1 MPNEVILIAAVT
13 VDGFIARHNREVTTW
28 SKDLHLFKEQ
38 TLGHPVVMGSNTYDT
53 LAAELEGREM
63 IVVHRTDDPESILAD
78 IESDRCFI
86 IGGGKTYARFA
97 PYLTHL
103 YITPHPIVFGN
114 GVPLFDGD
122 IPELNLSFQNMITI
136 DKKDGIF
143 QYQYKVLPS

>member
-86 IGGGKTYARFA
+86 IGGGKTYARFT

-103 YITPHPIVFGN
+103 YLTPHPIVFGN
-114 GVPLFDGD
+114 GVPLFDGG

>member
-38 TLGHPVVMGSNTYDT
+38 TLGYPVVMGSNTYDT

-78 IESDRCFI
+78 IDSDRCFI

-114 GVPLFDGD
+114 GVPLFDGG

>member
-63 IVVHRTDDPESILAD
+63 IVVHRTDEPESILAD
-78 IESDRCFI
+78 
-86 IGGGKTYARFA
+86 
-97 PYLTHL
+97 
-103 YITPHPIVFGN
+103 
-114 GVPLFDGD
+114 
-122 IPELNLSFQNMITI
+122 LSLIHI
-136 DKKDGIF
+136 
-143 QYQYKVLPS
+143 

>member
-38 TLGHPVVMGSNTYDT
+38 TLGYPVVMGSNTYDT

>member
-86 IGGGKTYARFA
+86 IGGGKTYTRFA

>member
-143 QYQYKVLPS
+143 QYQYKVLAS

>member
-63 IVVHRTDDPESILAD
+63 IVVHRTDEPESILAD
-78 IESDRCFI
+78 IDSDRCFI
-86 IGGGKTYARFA
+86 IGGGKTYARFT

-114 GVPLFDGD
+114 GVPLFDGG

>member
-38 TLGHPVVMGSNTYDT
+38 TLGYPVVMGSNTYDT

-63 IVVHRTDDPESILAD
+63 IVVHRTDEPESILAD
-78 IESDRCFI
+78 IDSDRCFI
-86 IGGGKTYARFA
+86 IGGGKTYARFT

-114 GVPLFDGD
+114 GVPLFDGG

>member
-122 IPELNLSFQNMITI
+122 IPELNLSFQNMITV

>member
-38 TLGHPVVMGSNTYDT
+38 TLGYPVVMGSNTYDT

-86 IGGGKTYARFA
+86 IGGGKTYARFT
-97 PYLTHL
+97 PYLSHL
-103 YITPHPIVFGN
+103 YLTPHPIVFGN
-114 GVPLFDGD
+114 GVPLFDGG

>member
-86 IGGGKTYARFA
+86 IGGGKTYARFT

>member
-38 TLGHPVVMGSNTYDT
+38 TLGYPVVMGSNTYDT

-114 GVPLFDGD
+114 GIPLFDGD
-122 IPELNLSFQNMITI
+122 IPELNLSFQNMFTI
-136 DKKDGIF
+136 DNKDGIF

>member
-86 IGGGKTYARFA
+86 IGGGKTYARFT

-122 IPELNLSFQNMITI
+122 IPELNLSFQNMITV

>member
-13 VDGFIARHNREVTTW
+13 VDGFIARHNREVTTR

>member
-38 TLGHPVVMGSNTYDT
+38 TLGYPVVMGSNTYDT

-63 IVVHRTDDPESILAD
+63 IVVHRTDDPEFILAD
-78 IESDRCFI
+78 IDSDRCFI
-86 IGGGKTYARFA
+86 IGGGKTYARFT

-114 GVPLFDGD
+114 GIPLFDGG

>member
-1 MPNEVILIAAVT
+1 
-13 VDGFIARHNREVTTW
+13 VTTW

-114 GVPLFDGD
+114 GVPLFDGG

>member
-38 TLGHPVVMGSNTYDT
+38 TLGYPVVMGSNTYDT

-78 IESDRCFI
+78 IDSDRCFI
-86 IGGGKTYARFA
+86 IGGGKTYTRFA

>member
-38 TLGHPVVMGSNTYDT
+38 TLGYPVVMGSNTYDT

-63 IVVHRTDDPESILAD
+63 IVVHRTDEPESILAD
-78 IESDRCFI
+78 IDSDRCFI
-86 IGGGKTYARFA
+86 IGGGKTYTRFA

>member
-78 IESDRCFI
+78 IDSDRCFI